1 MSVHSAWETEPVG
14 QRIPPRIIGLLSTQ
28 EDLFHP
34 HPHIK
39 AKHDHI
45 HKPVAL
51 GMVEWRQADPQ
62 STLVSPS
69 HQPPVNTRAGERR
82 CIHRWRGW
90 WLRKTYVTRLYH
102 THTHT
107 NQHAHN
113 RQSHMH
119 YTYIK
124 MWEVLCALCCAVSC
138 EVPAP
143 VGSTVW
149 GLHCSRAWQEAVC
162 ERALTIPQQLRTR
175 AREGGTAVPNPLK
188 GHIHWP
194 GPLKWCHRDIDLWW
208 TFVINHNTSILSSY
222 FLVRT
227 NFYVLQVL
235 PTLHPRLAVVLGK
248 SILT

>member
-69 HQPPVNTRAGERR
+69 HQPPVNTRASERR

-102 THTHT
+102 THTHKSACT
-107 NQHAHN
+107 QQTVTHAL
-113 RQSHMH
+113 
-119 YTYIK
+119 YIHK
-124 MWEVLCALCCAVSC
+124 N
-138 EVPAP
+138 
-143 VGSTVW
+143 VGSTLCFVLCGIVW
-149 GLHCSRAWQEAVC
+149 GSCSCGLHCLRSALQPSMTGGCVWKSTNNSTTAQNQSTWGWELLSQIPLRATSNDL
-162 ERALTIPQQLRTR
+162 ALSNGVT
-175 AREGGTAVPNPLK
+175 GT
-188 GHIHWP
+188 
-194 GPLKWCHRDIDLWW
+194 
-208 TFVINHNTSILSSY
+208 
-222 FLVRT
+222 
-227 NFYVLQVL
+227 
-235 PTLHPRLAVVLGK
+235 
-248 SILT
+248 

>member
-69 HQPPVNTRAGERR
+69 HQPPVNTRASERR

-102 THTHT
+102 THT
-107 NQHAHN
+107 NQHAH

-124 MWEVLCALCCAVSC
+124 CGKYFMLCVVRYRVRFLLMWAPLFEVCIAAEHDRRLCVK
-138 EVPAP
+138 E
-143 VGSTVW
+143 
-149 GLHCSRAWQEAVC
+149 H
-162 ERALTIPQQLRTR
+162 
-175 AREGGTAVPNPLK
+175 
-188 GHIHWP
+188 
-194 GPLKWCHRDIDLWW
+194 
-208 TFVINHNTSILSSY
+208 
-222 FLVRT
+222 
-227 NFYVLQVL
+227 
-235 PTLHPRLAVVLGK
+235 
-248 SILT
+248 